1 MELKIKIWEMRI
13 EKEISL
19 PELSRRTGISVSA
32 LWNYENGRR
41 DPGIKTLEKIAKSL
55 NTSISNLYDS
65 DYK

>member
-1 MELKIKIWEMRI
+1 MVIKIWEARSSLG
-13 EKEISL
+13 ISL
-19 PELSRRTGISVSA
+19 TELSRRTGISVSA

-41 DPGIKTLEKIAKSL
+41 DQGIKTLEKIAKAL

>member
-1 MELKIKIWEMRI
+1 MVIKIWEARSSLG
-13 EKEISL
+13 ISL
-19 PELSRRTGISVSA
+19 TELSRRTGISVSA

-41 DPGIKTLEKIAKSL
+41 DPGIKTLEIIAKAL